1 MTDLFDDEDLKRA
14 QAVVTHLTSHSG
26 SGLPAAA
33 NLAIV
38 AMFAALKIE
47 RSLRE
52 VVELVQAEKGD
63 RADGEHRAQRPR
75 KTEHAGRDGA
85 DA

>member
-1 MTDLFDDEDLKRA
+1 MSDLFDDEDLKRA
-14 QAVVTHLTSHSG
+14 QTVVTHLMSQ
-26 SGLPAAA
+26 SGLPQAA

-38 AMFAALKIE
+38 VMFAAFKIE

-52 VVELVQAEKGD
+52 VVD
-63 RADGEHRAQRPR
+63 RANGEDRAQRRR
-75 KTEHAGRDGA
+75 KTDGA

>member
-1 MTDLFDDEDLKRA
+1 MSDLFDDEDLARA
-14 QAVVTHLTSHSG
+14 QTVVTHLMSQ
-26 SGLPAAA
+26 SGLPQAA

-38 AMFAALKIE
+38 VMCAAFKIE

-52 VVELVQAEKGD
+52 VVD
-63 RADGEHRAQRPR
+63 RANGEDRAQRRR
-75 KTEHAGRDGA
+75 KIDGA

>member
-1 MTDLFDDEDLKRA
+1 MSDLFDDEDLSRA
-14 QAVVTHLTSHSG
+14 QTVVTHLMSQ
-26 SGLPAAA
+26 SGLPQAA

-38 AMFAALKIE
+38 VMFAALKIE

-63 RADGEHRAQRPR
+63 RANGEDRAQRRR
-75 KTEHAGRDGA
+75 KIDGA
-85 DA
+85 DE

>member
-1 MTDLFDDEDLKRA
+1 MSDDLFDGKDLKRA
-14 QAVVTHLTSHSG
+14 QTVVTHLMSQ
-26 SGLPAAA
+26 SGLPQAA

-47 RSLRE
+47 RALRE
-52 VVELVQAEKGD
+52 VVEEKGD
-63 RADGEHRAQRPR
+63 RTDGEHRAQRRR
-75 KTEHAGRDGA
+75 KTDGA

>member
-1 MTDLFDDEDLKRA
+1 MSDLFDDEDLARA
-14 QAVVTHLTSHSG
+14 QTVVTHLMSQ
-26 SGLPAAA
+26 SGLPQAA

-38 AMFAALKIE
+38 VMFAAFKIE

-52 VVELVQAEKGD
+52 VVD
-63 RADGEHRAQRPR
+63 RANGEDRAQRRR
-75 KTEHAGRDGA
+75 KIDGA

>member
-1 MTDLFDDEDLKRA
+1 MSDDLFDDDDLKRA
-14 QAVVTHLTSHSG
+14 QAVVTHLTSQ

-38 AMFAALKIE
+38 AMFAAFKIE

-52 VVELVQAEKGD
+52 VVELVQAQKGD
-63 RADGEHRAQRPR
+63 RAQHRR
-75 KTEHAGRDGA
+75 KTGA

>member
-1 MTDLFDDEDLKRA
+1 MSDLDDEDLKRA
-14 QAVVTHLTSHSG
+14 QTVVAYLTSQ

-38 AMFAALKIE
+38 AMFAAFKIE

-52 VVELVQAEKGD
+52 VVEFVQAEKGD
-63 RADGEHRAQRPR
+63 RANGKDRAQRRR

>member
-1 MTDLFDDEDLKRA
+1 MSDLFDDEDLARA
-14 QAVVTHLTSHSG
+14 QTVVTHLMSQ
-26 SGLPAAA
+26 SGLPQAA

-38 AMFAALKIE
+38 VMFAAFKIE

-52 VVELVQAEKGD
+52 VVD
-63 RADGEHRAQRPR
+63 RANGEDRAQRRR
-75 KTEHAGRDGA
+75 KTDGA

>member
-14 QAVVTHLTSHSG
+14 QAVVTHLTSQ

-38 AMFAALKIE
+38 AMFAAFKIE

-52 VVELVQAEKGD
+52 VVD
-63 RADGEHRAQRPR
+63 RAKGEDRAQRR
-75 KTEHAGRDGA
+75 RRTDGA

>member
-1 MTDLFDDEDLKRA
+1 MSDLFDDEDLSRA
-14 QAVVTHLTSHSG
+14 QTVVTHLMSQ
-26 SGLPAAA
+26 SGLPQAA

-38 AMFAALKIE
+38 VMFAAFKIE

-63 RADGEHRAQRPR
+63 RADGEHRAQRRR
-75 KTEHAGRDGA
+75 KTEHGA

>member
-1 MTDLFDDEDLKRA
+1 MSDLFDDEDLARA
-14 QAVVTHLTSHSG
+14 QTVVTHLMSQ
-26 SGLPAAA
+26 SGLPQAA

-38 AMFAALKIE
+38 VMFAAFKIE

-52 VVELVQAEKGD
+52 VVD
-63 RADGEHRAQRPR
+63 RANGEHRAQRRR
-75 KTEHAGRDGA
+75 KTDGA

>member
-14 QAVVTHLTSHSG
+14 QAVVTHLTSHAS

-38 AMFAALKIE
+38 ALFAAFKIE
-47 RSLRE
+47 RSLRD
-52 VVELVQAEKGD
+52 VVD
-63 RADGEHRAQRPR
+63 RADGEHRAQRRR
-75 KTEHAGRDGA
+75 KTDGA

>member
-14 QAVVTHLTSHSG
+14 QAVVTHLTSHAS

-38 AMFAALKIE
+38 ALLEATHT
-47 RSLRE
+47 RSRTQPRTSAGARQRNSNSFGKR
-52 VVELVQAEKGD
+52 LVQPGGA
-63 RADGEHRAQRPR
+63 AIQ
-75 KTEHAGRDGA
+75 GRSSQQA
-85 DA
+85 

>member
-1 MTDLFDDEDLKRA
+1 MSDLFDDEDLKRA
-14 QAVVTHLTSHSG
+14 QTVVTHLMSQ
-26 SGLPAAA
+26 SGLPQAA

-38 AMFAALKIE
+38 VMCAAFKIE

-52 VVELVQAEKGD
+52 VVD
-63 RADGEHRAQRPR
+63 RANGEDRAQRRR
-75 KTEHAGRDGA
+75 KIDGA

>member
-1 MTDLFDDEDLKRA
+1 MSDLFDDEDLSRA
-14 QAVVTHLTSHSG
+14 QIVVTHLVSHSG
-26 SGLPAAA
+26 LPQAA

-38 AMFAALKIE
+38 AMFAAFKIE

-52 VVELVQAEKGD
+52 VVQLVQAEKGD
-63 RADGEHRAQRPR
+63 RANGEDRAQRRR

>member
-1 MTDLFDDEDLKRA
+1 MSDLFDDEDLARA
-14 QAVVTHLTSHSG
+14 QTVVTHLMSQ
-26 SGLPAAA
+26 SGLPHAA

-38 AMFAALKIE
+38 VMFAAFKIE

-52 VVELVQAEKGD
+52 VVD
-63 RADGEHRAQRPR
+63 RANGEDRAQRRR
-75 KTEHAGRDGA
+75 KTDGA

>member
-1 MTDLFDDEDLKRA
+1 MSDLFDDEDLARA
-14 QAVVTHLTSHSG
+14 QTVVTHLMSQ
-26 SGLPAAA
+26 SGLPQAA

-38 AMFAALKIE
+38 VMFAAFKIE

-52 VVELVQAEKGD
+52 VVD
-63 RADGEHRAQRPR
+63 RAKGEDRAQRRR
-75 KTEHAGRDGA
+75 KTDGA